1 MKRAIQITNDGSTT
15 IAIPEKNITYHSTSG
30 AVGESMHVFI
40 DAGLRYVHASQNVN
54 PIHIF
59 EMGFGT
65 GLNALLSWQYAQQHH
80 LNIQF
85 TSIERYPILLEEA
98 QQLNFGE
105 QLQMTRE
112 LQQLHSCEWEKAF
125 VLDKYCTLTKL
136 QQSLLELT
144 TNQQF
149 HIIYFDAFA
158 PNDQPEL
165 WTKAIFEKMYQ
176 MLASN
181 GVLVTYCSKGEVRR
195 NMIAVGFTVE
205 RLKGYANKWEMLR
218 ASKL

>member
-15 IAIPEKNITYHSTSG
+15 IAIPDKKITYHSTSG
-30 AVGESMHVFI
+30 AIGESLHVFI
-40 DAGLRYVHASQNVN
+40 NAGLRFVHTVQNIE

-65 GLNALLSWQYAQQHH
+65 GLNALLSWQYAQQQ
-80 LNIQF
+80 LLSIQF
-85 TSIERYPILLEEA
+85 TSVECFPISVEEA

-105 QLQMTRE
+105 QLQMVPE
-112 LQQLHSCEWEKAF
+112 LQQLHNCGWGKSV
-125 VLDKYCTLTKL
+125 VLDNHFELVKL
-136 QQSLLELT
+136 QQSLLEMA

-149 HIIYFDAFA
+149 HLIYFDAFA

-165 WTKAIFEKMYQ
+165 WTKAVFDKLYH
-176 MLASN
+176 MLLPK

-195 NMIAVGFTVE
+195 TMMAAGFVVE
-205 RLKGYANKWEMLR
+205 KLKGFANKWEMLR
-218 ASKL
+218 ASKQ